1 MKIKIAVDANPIIS
15 ALIGGISREILF
27 NHRFDFITTEYSI
40 NEVGKYLPFI
50 SEKSGVGLQ
59 EIQEMLSLL
68 PIKIYSLRHYKSLI
82 GMANKIIGNIDEK
95 DVDILALSF
104 KEDCFLW
111 SEDKHF
117 RNKEIKLIRTKDL
130 L

>member
-1 MKIKIAVDANPIIS
+1 
-15 ALIGGISREILF
+15 
-27 NHRFDFITTEYSI
+27 
-40 NEVGKYLPFI
+40 
-50 SEKSGVGLQ
+50 
-59 EIQEMLSLL
+59 LL
-68 PIKIYSLRHYKSLI
+68 PLKIHSANYYNDTIKKSS
-82 GMANKIIGNIDEK
+82 KIIKHIDEK

-117 RNKEIKLIRTKDL
+117 RNIEQIKLIRTKDL